1 MTQTAVPERLRL
13 LAKAPPASRLAAI
26 AWLGA
31 AALLCGAA
39 PEARADVP
47 GTPTVEG
54 PITGPGPM
62 HPGMRLGPEG
72 TNPEDFNYIVD
83 EYFVSGTA
91 GPTGAP
97 YKVRVLVRR
106 PSNPQQ
112 SSGVVIYEPT
122 HRGGNG
128 LIFQFTRYGS
138 AQRGHIG
145 VQVGAR
151 PINLSNPVTP

>member
-1 MTQTAVPERLRL
+1 MAVRQWR
-13 LAKAPPASRLAAI
+13 AGAI
-26 AWLGA
+26 AWLVA
-31 AALLCGAA
+31 SAALSAFALEAGAV
-39 PEARADVP
+39 VP
-47 GTPTVEG
+47 ATPTVEG
-54 PITGPGPM
+54 PIVGPGPM
-62 HPGMRLGPEG
+62 HPGIRLGPEG
-72 TNPEDFNYIVD
+72 TNPEDFDYIVD

-91 GPTGAP
+91 GPKGAP

-106 PSNPQQ
+106 PSNPQK

-128 LIFQFTRYGS
+128 LIFQFARYGN

-151 PINLSNPVTP
+151 PINLSNATTAGAGTP